1 METHLGSALRRSGT
15 IRPAIQAALGT
26 GLRRALPPVAAS
38 RVVSL
43 GAGGGWGQPDVVS
56 SMAISGTNSLEV
68 PTIYKTY
75 FCRAKLQEGIYQ
87 KICPKIW
94 YSPLTFPLISDG

>member
-26 GLRRALPPVAAS
+26 GLRGALPPVAAS
-38 RVVSL
+38 WVVSL
-43 GAGGGWGQPDVVS
+43 GAGGGWGEPDVVS
-56 SMAISGTNSLEV
+56 SMAISGTNSLDV

-75 FCRAKLQEGIYQ
+75 FCRAKLQPI
-87 KICPKIW
+87 
-94 YSPLTFPLISDG
+94 SPENMAKNMVQSPDIPID